1 VWVDWSKLP
10 DVIAVGLLA
19 WAFASVA
26 RRSYAPVSAHWMTG
40 WVLIVLHF
48 AALMFAQSPGE
59 WGTAAT
65 VIAILALVWAGLF
78 FGRASVPYKEE
89 ISSRLML
96 FLLLLVYT
104 VYVTALVFQAPP
116 WVLNGAALLLGLG
129 PATLALIFARKF
141 THFLRWAMVGL
152 NLGLGIFLLAM
163 QNRQGGAGLALN
175 AVLFVVYFN
184 CSIHFLH
191 MYRRTTAGAFI
202 GITGFFF
209 WSLVFVIAP
218 LQRALFPAIQLEN
231 EVWNL
236 PKYVVAVGMI
246 LLLLEDQVAHNKHL
260 ALHDDLTGLPNRRLF
275 QDRLAIAVERARRT
289 NTITA
294 LLMVDLDRFKQ
305 VNDTLGHHAGDLLLK
320 NVAHLFSARVR
331 RSDTVARTGGDEFA
345 VILEGPT
352 SREEATRVGESL
364 LKLLHEP
371 MKVKD
376 RAVKVGGSLGV
387 AMFPEDAHDME
398 SLSIKADLLM
408 YEDKRANSKDDG
420 PVEPH
425 CADCDRLA
433 RPERKTELGVLH

>member
-1 VWVDWSKLP
+1 VDWSKLP
-10 DVIAVGLLA
+10 DVVAVGLLA

-48 AALMFAQSPGE
+48 AALMFAQSPGA
-59 WGTAAT
+59 WGTGAML
-65 VIAILALVWAGLF
+65 IAILALVWAGLF
-78 FGRASVPYKEE
+78 FGRASVPYKDE
-89 ISSRLML
+89 ISSRLFL
-96 FLLLLVYT
+96 FLLLLNYSI
-104 VYVTALVFQAPP
+104 YVTALLLQAPP
-116 WVLNGAALLLGLG
+116 WVLNGAALLLGLS
-129 PATLALIFARKF
+129 PVALALLFLRRF
-141 THFLRWAMVGL
+141 THFLRWVMVGL
-152 NLGLGIFLLAM
+152 NLGLGIFLLVM
-163 QNRQGGAGLALN
+163 QNRPGGSDLALN
-175 AVLFVVYFN
+175 AVLFVVYFK
-184 CSIHFLH
+184 CSVHFLH

-209 WSLVFVIAP
+209 WASVFVIAP
-218 LQRALFPAIQLEN
+218 LQMGLFPNVHLES

-275 QDRLAIAVERARRT
+275 QDRLASAVERARRT
-289 NTITA
+289 NTQTA

-320 NVAHLFSARVR
+320 NVAHLFSARIR

-345 VILEGPT
+345 VILEGT
-352 SREEATRVGESL
+352 NRDEATHVGESL

-376 RAVKVGGSLGV
+376 RARRWICRSAFRGFRAADQARAEDGAWGVTLGR
-387 AMFPEDAHDME
+387 F
-398 SLSIKADLLM
+398 
-408 YEDKRANSKDDG
+408 RG
-420 PVEPH
+420 
-425 CADCDRLA
+425 
-433 RPERKTELGVLH
+433 

>member
-1 VWVDWSKLP
+1 VDWSKLP

-48 AALMFAQSPGE
+48 AALTFASLPGA
-59 WGTAAT
+59 WGTGA
-65 VIAILALVWAGLF
+65 VVVAILALVWAGLL
-78 FGRASVPYKEE
+78 FGRASVPYKQE
-89 ISSRLML
+89 ISSRLLL
-96 FLLLLVYT
+96 FLLLLNYT
-104 VYVTALVFQAPP
+104 IYVTALLVEAPA
-116 WVLNGAALLLGLG
+116 WVLDGAALLLGLS
-129 PATLALIFARKF
+129 PAALTLLFVRRF
-141 THFLRWAMVGL
+141 THFLRWTMVAL
-152 NLGLGIFLLAM
+152 NLGLGIFLLVM
-163 QNRQGGAGLALN
+163 QNRPGGGDLALN
-175 AVLFVVYFN
+175 AVLFVVYFK
-184 CSIHFLH
+184 CSVHFLH
-191 MYRRTTAGAFI
+191 MYRRRTAGAFI

-209 WSLVFVIAP
+209 WSMVFVIAP
-218 LQRALFPAIQLEN
+218 LQMAWFPAVHLES

-275 QDRLAIAVERARRT
+275 QDRLASAVERARRT
-289 NTITA
+289 NTQAA

-345 VILEGPT
+345 VILEGS
-352 SREEATRVGESL
+352 SRAEATHVGESL

-376 RAVKVGGSLGV
+376 RPIKVGGSLGV
-387 AMFPEDAHDME
+387 AVYPEDAHDME
-398 SLSIKADLLM
+398 SLCIKADLLM
-408 YEDKRANSKDDG
+408 YEDKRANSKAG
-420 PVEPH
+420 EPQ
-425 CADCDRLA
+425 CADCERLA
-433 RPERKTELGVLH
+433 RPERKTELGVLL